1 MLTPE
6 TFRTI
11 VSGQRRSLPAH
22 AARGFLSLAELAYR
36 AAIERRNRRYD
47 SGRAEIVRVSVPV
60 ISVGNLT
67 LGGTGKTPLV
77 AWLARWF
84 RDRGVRVSLISRGYG
99 AKSAAGNDELKELAQ
114 RLPDVPH
121 LQDADRPAAARIA
134 IEELETQLILLDD
147 GFQHRRLARDL
158 DIVLID
164 ATEPFG
170 YERLFP
176 RGMLR
181 EPISALARADIVAL
195 TRCNLVTSERR
206 NELRRRVAAVAPQAT
221 WAEVAQRPHR
231 LRTASGTERPLD
243 TLPAGG
249 VLAFCGIGNPAAFRQ
264 TLEQLHWPLVD
275 LRIFPDHCDYDPAAI
290 AGLQQWA
297 AAHPG
302 AGAIVCTHKD
312 LVKIGVD
319 RLGPLPLLALTLEM
333 DFERGRDEVEAKLQR
348 LLPAAAAH

>member
-1 MLTPE
+1 MLAPE
-6 TFRTI
+6 TFRAI

-22 AARGFLSLAELAYR
+22 AARGVLSVAELAYR
-36 AAIERRNRRYD
+36 AAVERRNRRYD

-77 AWLARWF
+77 AWLASWF
-84 RDRGVRVSLISRGYG
+84 CGRGVRVALVSRGYG

-121 LQDADRPAAARIA
+121 VQNADRPAGARTA
-134 IEELETQLILLDD
+134 IDEFGAQLILLDD

-164 ATEPFG
+164 ATDPFG
-170 YERLFP
+170 YDRVFP

-181 EPISALARADIVAL
+181 EPVASLARADVVAL
-195 TRCNLVTSERR
+195 TRCNLVHAERR
-206 NELRRRVAAVAPQAT
+206 EELRRRVATIAPHAS
-221 WAEVAQRPHR
+221 WIEVAQRPHQ
-231 LRTASGTERPLD
+231 LRTASGSVRPLD
-243 TLPAGG
+243 ALPSGG

-264 TLEQLHWPLVD
+264 TLTQLHWPLTDV
-275 LRIFPDHCDYDPAAI
+275 RIFPDHYAYDSAAI

-302 AGAIVCTHKD
+302 AGAFVCTHKD

-333 DFERGRDEVEAKLQR
+333 DIQRGRESFEAKLQR
-348 LLPAAAAH
+348 LLPAASH